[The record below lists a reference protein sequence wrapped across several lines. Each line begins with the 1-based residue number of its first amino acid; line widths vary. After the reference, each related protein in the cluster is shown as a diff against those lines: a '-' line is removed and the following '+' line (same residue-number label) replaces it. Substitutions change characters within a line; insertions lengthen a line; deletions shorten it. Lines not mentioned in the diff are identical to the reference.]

1 VRRKEFGS
9 AGVQGE
15 EPGGGSVGRKTRRW
29 LPLGVIAPVLSRSV
43 ALVLSKARNLL
54 SAIVGKPK
62 KFYGQGSDG
71 MVCE

>member
-1 VRRKEFGS
+1 
-9 AGVQGE
+9 
-15 EPGGGSVGRKTRRW
+15 
-29 LPLGVIAPVLSRSV
+29 LSRSV